1 MKNMKYFKYIR
12 VSMRLKMLNILGFI
26 SQEKVIHV
34 KLRGKRRSVF
44 QNQRFNKTAFRKY
57 KKTEFLSFLQIQKQ

>member
-1 MKNMKYFKYIR
+1 MKYFKYIR

-34 KLRGKRRSVF
+34 RLRRKRSVF

-57 KKTEFLSFLQIQKQ
+57 KKTEFFSFLQIQKQ